1 MEFFVL
7 AIWLPLCVVI
17 AWGAEQKGLGGVGY
31 FFLSLFLSPI
41 VGLIGVALSPPNI
54 EKIERRALRS
64 GNARRCPACAELVRR
79 QAIICRF
86 CGADL
91 PRPAVTTPAPVTPSP
106 AVQKTAEAA
115 GRAVARA
122 FNRVEIITIIGVVS
136 TGLVAL
142 YLYVR

>member
-1 MEFFVL
+1 MGFAVFV
-7 AIWLPLCVVI
+7 IWIALCIVI
-17 AWGAEQKGLGGVGY
+17 AWGAEQKGLSGAGY

-91 PRPAVTTPAPVTPSP
+91 PSPAIITPAPVTPSP
-106 AVQKTAEAA
+106 AVQKTAKAA
-115 GRAVARA
+115 GRAVARI
-122 FNRVEIITIIGVVS
+122 FNKVEITTIVGIVAIGLL
-136 TGLVAL
+136 GL